1 MKMVLANTRID
12 LYGASNVD
20 CDGVCLN
27 DADEDGTCDEDE
39 DLDEV
44 LTSSTMLS
52 GDVGLNHLASSETWS
67 LRWWRLSATLHDAFD
82 WISAL
87 DLFRILVVKAPV
99 WWLRLT

>member
-1 MKMVLANTRID
+1 MKMVHANTRID

-44 LTSSTMLS
+44 LDIINDAIGDDLDST
-52 GDVGLNHLASSETWS
+52 
-67 LRWWRLSATLHDAFD
+67 
-82 WISAL
+82 IS
-87 DLFRILVVKAPV
+87 II
-99 WWLRLT
+99 